1 MSFLTAEWRKLL
13 LVNYE
18 IEPDLLKPYLPY
30 KTELDSWNG
39 IHYVSLVGFMF
50 LNTKVFGLKVP
61 FHVNFEEIN
70 LRFYVRHHD
79 GNNWKRGVVFI
90 KELVPKPLI
99 SFIAN
104 TLYNEHYAS
113 RKMYHSWKE
122 NADSLNIH
130 YGFFEAGEEQ
140 SMQVTASR
148 LPVEIPGNTETEFIT
163 EHYWGYSSIS
173 GKKTTQYEV
182 THPRWLAYEVK
193 DYKVD
198 MDFDRVY
205 GESFGI
211 LNKRKPRSVMLAE
224 GSSITVE
231 SKSILK

>member
-18 IEPDLLKPYLPY
+18 IEPHLLKPYLPY
-30 KTELDSWNG
+30 KTELDTWNG

-50 LNTKVFGLKVP
+50 LNTKVFGLKFP
-61 FHVNFEEIN
+61 FHINFEEIN
-70 LRFYVRHHD
+70 IRFYVRHHD
-79 GNNWKRGVVFI
+79 GKNWRRGVVFI
-90 KELVPKPLI
+90 KELVPKPII

-104 TLYNEHYAS
+104 TVYNEHYAT
-113 RKMYHSWKE
+113 RKMYHSWME
-122 NADSLNIH
+122 DADSLNIE
-130 YGFFEAGEEQ
+130 YGFLEKGKNH
-140 SMQVTASR
+140 SMQVNASKTAT
-148 LPVEIPGNTETEFIT
+148 EIPPNSETEFIT

-198 MDFDRVY
+198 MDFGQVY
-205 GESFGI
+205 GDRFII
-211 LNKRKPRSVMLAE
+211 LNGLEPRSVMLAE

-231 SKSILK
+231 SKTILK

>member
-18 IEPDLLKPYLPY
+18 IEPHLLKPYLPY
-30 KTELDSWNG
+30 KTELDTWNG
-39 IHYVSLVGFMF
+39 THYVSLVGFMF
-50 LNTKVFGLKVP
+50 LNTKVFGLKFP
-61 FHVNFEEIN
+61 FHINFEEIN

-79 GNNWKRGVVFI
+79 GKNWKRGVVFI

-104 TLYNEHYAS
+104 TVYNEHYAT
-113 RKMYHSWKE
+113 RKMYHSWRE
-122 NADSLNIH
+122 EANSLNIE
-130 YGFFEAGEEQ
+130 YGFLAEGKNH
-140 SMQVTASR
+140 SMQVNASKLATEI
-148 LPVEIPGNTETEFIT
+148 LPNSETEFIT

-198 MDFDRVY
+198 MDFGQAY
-205 GESFGI
+205 GERFGI
-211 LNKRKPRSVMLAE
+211 LNGLEPRSVMLAE

-231 SKSILK
+231 SKSTLK